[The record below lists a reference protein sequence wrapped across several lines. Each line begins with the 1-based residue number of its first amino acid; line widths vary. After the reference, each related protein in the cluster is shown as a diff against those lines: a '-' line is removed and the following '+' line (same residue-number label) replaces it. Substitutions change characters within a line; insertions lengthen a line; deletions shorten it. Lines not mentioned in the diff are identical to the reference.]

1 MKIHEYQAKQIFAS
15 FGIPIQPGIPVFS
28 VQEALDAA
36 KQLGQGP
43 WVVKAQIHAG
53 GRGKAGG
60 VKIAKTMEEVKLH
73 SEKMLSSMLVTKQT
87 GPLGKKVERLYI
99 EKAASIAAEF
109 YVAIL
114 VDRVSQ
120 TICLMASASGGMD
133 IEEVAQR
140 KPQAILKLFIDPAYG
155 LTSEAAHALAK
166 QLGFVHEQYISEVST
181 ILTRLYE
188 TFVKTDASLIEVNPL
203 AVLEDG
209 SVVAL
214 DAKIVFDEN
223 ALFRHPEYQAL
234 RDESEED
241 PLEAQARSAGLS
253 YIALDGSIAC
263 MVNGAGLAMA
273 TMDTIKLYGEE
284 PANFLDVGG
293 GASAEKVTAAFQ
305 IMLANPNV
313 KAILINIFGGIMH
326 CDTIAEGVVQA
337 CRSVSLKLPLVVRMN
352 GTNEELGRRILAESG
367 LKITP
372 AKDMA
377 EAAQKVV
384 EACRAQR

>member
-1 MKIHEYQAKQIFAS
+1 M
-15 FGIPIQPGIPVFS
+15 
-28 VQEALDAA
+28 
-36 KQLGQGP
+36 
-43 WVVKAQIHAG
+43 
-53 GRGKAGG
+53 
-60 VKIAKTMEEVKLH
+60 
-73 SEKMLSSMLVTKQT
+73 
-87 GPLGKKVERLYI
+87 
-99 EKAASIAAEF
+99 
-109 YVAIL
+109 
-114 VDRVSQ
+114 
-120 TICLMASASGGMD
+120 
-133 IEEVAQR
+133 
-140 KPQAILKLFIDPAYG
+140 
-155 LTSEAAHALAK
+155 
-166 QLGFVHEQYISEVST
+166 
-181 ILTRLYE
+181 
-188 TFVKTDASLIEVNPL
+188 
-203 AVLEDG
+203 
-209 SVVAL
+209 
-214 DAKIVFDEN
+214 
-223 ALFRHPEYQAL
+223 